1 MAEAV
6 GPAPSPAVS
15 SAPSPAV
22 APPPGSPRFALVDSL
37 RAIAVLCVLTYH
49 VTLTSGELNRPVIGD
64 LFPVLSSQGLT
75 LFFAISGFLLYRP
88 FVAARRGAARRPSLR
103 RYGRRR
109 VLRIVPAYWVALTV
123 LAIFPGIVGV
133 FSGQGWR
140 YYLFLQGFSS
150 STVVSGIP
158 SAWSLSAEVSFY
170 ITLPLWA
177 IVMGRL
183 DRFLVRARWPQWE
196 LVALAAVA
204 LGGIVVQLLASRL
217 IVSSLLVT
225 TLAGEST
232 WFALGMALAVV
243 SVWETTR
250 VQPPAVIRLVA
261 EHGDAC
267 WLGALACLLGAVAVL
282 HPGGL
287 FNIIVSLRTAQP
299 VARTL
304 GAILLTGGF
313 CVLLMAPALFGEFS
327 GGVAR
332 WILSWRALLS
342 LGVISYGVY
351 LYHLTIAELLGESS
365 DPAHFRA
372 SGAGLSLGGTHLRT
386 IVLWTATVVVSV
398 AVATI
403 SYRLVELPLLR
414 RKEPGRSRP
423 AAEAPERPSAGMS

>member
-1 MAEAV
+1 MVEAV
-6 GPAPSPAVS
+6 G

-37 RAIAVLCVLTYH
+37 RAIAVLCVLSYH
-49 VTLTSGELNRPVIGD
+49 VTLISGELNRPVIGD
-64 LFPVLSSQGLT
+64 LFPVLSNQGLT

-88 FVAARRGAARRPSLR
+88 FVAARHAGARRPSLR

-133 FSGQGWR
+133 FSGHGWR

-170 ITLPLWA
+170 IALPLWA
-177 IVMGRL
+177 VVIGRL
-183 DRFLVRARWPQWE
+183 HRFLVRTRWPQWE

-204 LGGIVVQLLASRL
+204 MGGIVVQLLASRL

-232 WFALGMALAVV
+232 WFALGMALAVI
-243 SVWETTR
+243 SVAETACPR
-250 VQPPAVIRLVA
+250 PPAAIRFVA
-261 EHGDAC
+261 EHGDLC
-267 WLGALACLLGAVAVL
+267 WLGALACLIGAVAVL

-287 FNIIVSLRTAQP
+287 FNIIVSLRTKQP
-299 VARTL
+299 PARTI

-313 CVLLMAPALFGEFS
+313 CVLLMTPALFGEQA

-332 WILSWRALLS
+332 RVLACRGLLS

-372 SGAGLSLGGTHLRT
+372 SGVGLNLGGTHLRT
-386 IVLWTATVVVSV
+386 IVLFAATLVVSV
-398 AVATI
+398 VVATI

-414 RKEPGRSRP
+414 RKEPGGRRP
-423 AAEAPERPSAGMS
+423 PAGAS